1 MEVKYSDLPEQFP
14 RNGALRNDIL
24 RDIETLVD
32 TGDYTLGKAVGE
44 FEEAF
49 AKFSEV
55 KHAIGVRSGTDA
67 LYLTLKALNIK
78 QGHVG
83 VTVPNTFVA
92 TAAAI
97 ELAGADVQFVDVGDD
112 MLMPHYETF
121 PILPEVILPV
131 DWGGDVVDM
140 DEAKIMNAGVR
151 IVHDACQAIGA
162 TLDGTNVANLG
173 HAAAFSLH
181 PLKNLNVWGDGGVVT
196 TNSDV
201 IADRVR
207 RLRDH
212 GKLDRDTYPE
222 FSFNARLETIQ
233 AIVGKHVLKGLD
245 EVTERRIANAKHY
258 DALLKGIKGIEV
270 PERKANVR
278 HVYHLYQ
285 IFAEDRD
292 SLQAFLGKNG
302 IEAKVHYP
310 KPLHL
315 QPAMKNRYIDGDFP
329 VAEWQSKRILTL
341 PIHQHLTEAQ
351 IDYVALK
358 VREFAKG
365 H

>member
-1 MEVKYSDLPEQFP
+1 MRVSYSDLSEQFP

-49 AKFSEV
+49 AKFSKV

-78 QGHVG
+78 QGHIG

-97 ELAGADVQFVDVGDD
+97 DLAGAEVQFVDVGDD
-112 MLMPHYETF
+112 MLMPHYGEF
-121 PILPEVILPV
+121 RIPLDVVVPV
-131 DWGGDVVDM
+131 DWGGDVTEL
-140 DEAKIMNAGVR
+140 DEKYLSSRGVR

-162 TLDGTNVANLG
+162 TVNGRNVATLG

>member
-49 AKFSEV
+49 ARFSKV
-55 KHAIGVRSGTDA
+55 RHAIGVRSGTDA

-97 ELAGADVQFVDVGDD
+97 ELTGAEVQFADVGDD
-112 MLMPHYETF
+112 MLLSFAEMGNQ
-121 PILPEVILPV
+121 VIPDVLVPV
-131 DWGGDVVDM
+131 DWGGDVVDL
-140 DEAKIMNAGVR
+140 DEEKIMPTVR

-162 TLDGTNVANLG
+162 TVSGRNVANLG
-173 HAAAFSLH
+173 NAAAFSLH

-258 DALLKGIKGIEV
+258 DALLAGIKGVSV

-292 SLQAFLGKNG
+292 ALQAYLGKNG

-315 QPAMKNRYIDGDFP
+315 QPALKNRYIDGDFP